1 MKQQMSLAFDNLQQS
16 QQKFTSAEADYNK
29 SNEEYNQ
36 HNIIM
41 TRQHSR
47 INEINNERKIR
58 AQQIEDLNVKIIVSN
73 KQLLETQQQLAS
85 TGN

>member
-36 HNIIM
+36 HNIII
-41 TRQHSR
+41 TRQQSR
-47 INEINNERKIR
+47 INEINNERKYSISTNR
-58 AQQIEDLNVKIIVSN
+58 RFEFKNHCVRTNNFLRN
-73 KQLLETQQQLAS
+73 QQQLAS
-85 TGN
+85 